1 MPWECEACT
10 WRNDESNADCSMC
23 QTKRPRNYLSPN
35 NSARRDEEVASV
47 VCRQATIESVVC
59 SASAPPPEEKAS
71 SSLLATDQNR
81 GDNRIESTEW
91 DDSTRFK
98 VSQSNSQKCTMK
110 NDTKQSQSNS
120 NKWDA
125 FASLENNY
133 ESSDSSGDESE
144 SDSDG
149 SYGSDIEDGYKQ
161 QQDDVKVGD
170 KPQWDAFKSL
180 QETLSD
186 DDSSTSGSD
195 EESSDCIMLP
205 DEEDKKMPPTK
216 AATKNNLKSECVDLV
231 DTDDED
237 DEEVKDKKPKRV
249 KLTRKRNR
257 SSNSKAIALD
267 DSDSSYLSE
276 VESARPLP
284 SSASRQKRSIPPW
297 QLSARSET
305 KSSSILQ
312 NDSILPRGSF
322 SCLNGRN
329 DIGGINN
336 EIRTSAPVLAP
347 AAATSRQR
355 KTSAK
360 SGSKRRRK
368 RSNSSTDA
376 AAPAKK
382 KRRTRKYKRS
392 SRRGGRGGR
401 SGAAA
406 ASSSRRSNNAWSA
419 RERGIRQPI
428 RANNNGSGYMNITKQ
443 EPMLQNIGGASIQ
456 F

>member
-1 MPWECEACT
+1 
-10 WRNDESNADCSMC
+10 MC

-35 NSARRDEEVASV
+35 NSARRDEEEVASVEV
-47 VCRQATIESVVC
+47 VCRQTNIENVICSV
-59 SASAPPPEEKAS
+59 SAAPTEEKKAS
-71 SSLLATDQNR
+71 SSLATNQNR
-81 GDNRIESTEW
+81 DDNRIESTEW
-91 DDSTRFK
+91 DDSTRLKFP
-98 VSQSNSQKCTMK
+98 QSNSQTCTIK
-110 NDTKQSQSNS
+110 NDIKQSSS
-120 NKWDA
+120 KKWDA

-144 SDSDG
+144 SDSDD
-149 SYGSDIEDGYKQ
+149 SYDSGIEDGYNQ

-170 KPQWDAFKSL
+170 KPEWDAFKSL

-195 EESSDCIMLP
+195 DEESSDCIMLP

-216 AATKNNLKSECVDLV
+216 TATKNNLKSECVDLV
-231 DTDDED
+231 DTDED
-237 DEEVKDKKPKRV
+237 DEEEVKDKKPKRV

-267 DSDSSYLSE
+267 DDSDSSYLSE
-276 VESARPLP
+276 VESSRPLP

-305 KSSSILQ
+305 KSLSILQ

-329 DIGGINN
+329 DIGGTNN
-336 EIRTSAPVLAP
+336 ETRTSSAPVLAP
-347 AAATSRQR
+347 AASTRQR
-355 KTSAK
+355 KTSTK
-360 SGSKRRRK
+360 SGGSRRRRK

-376 AAPAKK
+376 AAPTKK

-401 SGAAA
+401 GGAAA
-406 ASSSRRSNNAWSA
+406 ASSSSRSNNNAWSA

-428 RANNNGSGYMNITKQ
+428 RANNGSGYMNITKQ

>member
-10 WRNDESNADCSMC
+10 WHNDESNADCSMC

-35 NSARRDEEVASV
+35 NSARRDEEEVASV
-47 VCRQATIESVVC
+47 VCRQTKIIENV
-59 SASAPPPEEKAS
+59 SAAPTEEKKAS
-71 SSLLATDQNR
+71 SSLATNQNR
-81 GDNRIESTEW
+81 RDNRIESTEW
-91 DDSTRFK
+91 DDSTRLKFP
-98 VSQSNSQKCTMK
+98 QSNSQKSTIK
-110 NDTKQSQSNS
+110 NDIKQSSS
-120 NKWDA
+120 EKWDA

-133 ESSDSSGDESE
+133 ESSDSSGDESD

-149 SYGSDIEDGYKQ
+149 SYDSGIEDGYNQ
-161 QQDDVKVGD
+161 QQDDAKVGD

-195 EESSDCIMLP
+195 DEESSDCIMLP

-216 AATKNNLKSECVDLV
+216 TVTKTNLKSECVDLV
-231 DTDDED
+231 DTDED
-237 DEEVKDKKPKRV
+237 DEEEVKDKKPKRV

-276 VESARPLP
+276 VESSRPLP

-305 KSSSILQ
+305 NSSSILQ

-329 DIGGINN
+329 DIGGVNN
-336 EIRTSAPVLAP
+336 ETRTSSAPVLAP
-347 AAATSRQR
+347 AATTSRQR
-355 KTSAK
+355 KTSTK
-360 SGSKRRRK
+360 SGGSRRRRK
-368 RSNSSTDA
+368 RSNSSTDG

-401 SGAAA
+401 GMGHG
-406 ASSSRRSNNAWSA
+406 R
-419 RERGIRQPI
+419 
-428 RANNNGSGYMNITKQ
+428 
-443 EPMLQNIGGASIQ
+443 GGAGMGRRVVRRLSSGHAGGARRGVQLRGRIHDRRG
-456 F
+456 FARRPARAVHR

>member
-35 NSARRDEEVASV
+35 NSARRDEEAASV
-47 VCRQATIESVVC
+47 VCRQTKIIENV
-59 SASAPPPEEKAS
+59 SAAPTEEKAS
-71 SSLLATDQNR
+71 SSLATNNQNR

-91 DDSTRFK
+91 DDSTRLK
-98 VSQSNSQKCTMK
+98 PSQSNRQKCTIK
-110 NDTKQSQSNS
+110 NDTKQSSS
-120 NKWDA
+120 KKWDA

-144 SDSDG
+144 ESGDSDSDG
-149 SYGSDIEDGYKQ
+149 SYDSDIDDGCNQ

-186 DDSSTSGSD
+186 DDSSSISGSD

-216 AATKNNLKSECVDLV
+216 TATKNNLKSECVDLV
-231 DTDDED
+231 DTDED
-237 DEEVKDKKPKRV
+237 DEEEVKDKKPKRV
-249 KLTRKRNR
+249 KTRKQRNR

-276 VESARPLP
+276 VESSRPLP

-336 EIRTSAPVLAP
+336 ETRTSAPVLAP
-347 AAATSRQR
+347 AATTRQR
-355 KTSAK
+355 KTSTK
-360 SGSKRRRK
+360 SGSRRRRK

-401 SGAAA
+401 GGAAA
-406 ASSSRRSNNAWSA
+406 ASSSRRNNNNAWSA

-428 RANNNGSGYMNITKQ
+428 GSGYMNITKQ

>member
-23 QTKRPRNYLSPN
+23 QTKRPRNYLSPH
-35 NSARRDEEVASV
+35 NSSTRDEEVASV
-47 VCRQATIESVVC
+47 CRQTKIENV
-59 SASAPPPEEKAS
+59 SAAPTEEKAS
-71 SSLLATDQNR
+71 SSLITNQNR
-81 GDNRIESTEW
+81 GENRTDSTEW
-91 DDSTRFK
+91 DDSMRLK
-98 VSQSNSQKCTMK
+98 LSQSNSQQCTMK
-110 NDTKQSQSNS
+110 NDTKQSS
-120 NKWDA
+120 WDA

-144 SDSDG
+144 SDSESNGNYD
-149 SYGSDIEDGYKQ
+149 SDIEDGYNL
-161 QQDDVKVGD
+161 D
-170 KPQWDAFKSL
+170 KPSWNAFKSL

-186 DDSSTSGSD
+186 DSSTSGSDD

-205 DEEDKKMPPTK
+205 DEEDKKMTK
-216 AATKNNLKSECVDLV
+216 TATKNNLKSECVDLV
-231 DTDDED
+231 DTDEDE
-237 DEEVKDKKPKRV
+237 EEVKDKKPKRV
-249 KLTRKRNR
+249 KTRKRNR

-276 VESARPLP
+276 VESSRPSL

-329 DIGGINN
+329 DIGGITN
-336 EIRTSAPVLAP
+336 ETRTSAPVLAP
-347 AAATSRQR
+347 AATTRQR
-355 KTSAK
+355 KTSTK
-360 SGSKRRRK
+360 SGSRRRRK
-368 RSNSSTDA
+368 RSNSSDA

-401 SGAAA
+401 DGAA